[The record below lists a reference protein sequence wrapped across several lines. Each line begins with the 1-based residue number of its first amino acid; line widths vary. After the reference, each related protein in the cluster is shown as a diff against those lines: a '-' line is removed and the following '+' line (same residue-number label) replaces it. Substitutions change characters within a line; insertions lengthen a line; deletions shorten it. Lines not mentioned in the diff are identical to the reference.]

1 VDVQALDCDFYAFSG
16 HKVYGPTG
24 IGALYGKAR
33 HLELMPPYQ
42 TGGDMIGYV
51 SFAKTT
57 WAELPNKFEAGT
69 PNIAGAVG
77 LGAALDYVEEI
88 GLDAIAAHE
97 HQLLQH
103 ATERVSAIP
112 GVRIVGTAAHKA
124 GVLSFVVEDP
134 PLSALDV
141 GTRLDLE
148 GVAVRTGH
156 HSCQPLMERF
166 AQPATARAS
175 FALYN
180 TLKEVDVF
188 ADALAKIV
196 AAARPRLVPVSR
208 PEPAFPAAAAASP
221 REAANELADV
231 FDFLEDWTEKYQHL
245 IEIGSHLPP
254 MPDDL
259 KTDATRVPRCQSTVF
274 LHTRKRPGTADVVEF
289 LADSDAD
296 IVRGLLAVL
305 QRLYSGQHAADIV
318 AFDAEKFLQQ
328 LGLDRN
334 LTMGRRTGLDE
345 MIRRVR
351 SFAANLAAG
360 QEA

>member
-1 VDVQALDCDFYAFSG
+1 
-16 HKVYGPTG
+16 
-24 IGALYGKAR
+24 
-33 HLELMPPYQ
+33 
-42 TGGDMIGYV
+42 MIGYV
-51 SFAKTT
+51 SFEKTT

-77 LGAALDYVEEI
+77 LGAAIDYLDEV
-88 GLDAIAAHE
+88 GRDALAAHE
-97 HQLLQH
+97 QQVLRY
-103 ATERVSAIP
+103 ATERLSAIP

-141 GTRLDLE
+141 GTRLDLD

-156 HSCQPLMERF
+156 HCCQPLMERLGL
-166 AQPATARAS
+166 PATARAS
-175 FALYN
+175 FAAYN
-180 TLKEVDVF
+180 TMREVDVF

-196 AAARPRLVPVSR
+196 GATRPRLVPVSR
-208 PEPAFPAAAAASP
+208 PEPAYPAAAAASP
-221 REAANELADV
+221 QAAAAELTDV

-254 MPDDL
+254 MPDEL

-274 LHTRKRPGTADVVEF
+274 LHARKKPGTKDVVEF

-305 QRLYSGQHAADIV
+305 QRLYSGQHAGAV
-318 AFDAEKFLQQ
+318 EAFDAEAFLQQ

-351 SFAANLAAG
+351 AFAADVAAG
-360 QEA
+360 RGES